1 MTPQTGAAMPF
12 PITDWNLLRCL
23 LEVARAGSF
32 SGARERLNTSQPT
45 VSRKIE
51 DLERQLGAKVVIRT
65 AHGIDLTEVGRRVLA
80 IAEKMENLARTV
92 GIEATGQ
99 SQLSGVI
106 RFKVTDGI
114 GGYWLPLML
123 EKFHAENPHITVEV
137 SVCDDKT
144 VPDLSRREADITV
157 VYREPTDPDV
167 CVLAVDE
174 AIGAPLASV
183 GYAEKH
189 GLPSTFEELMD
200 HPFCAHDMHYMTTGP
215 WAPLAKVLQK
225 HQKVVYRSSSSLAV
239 CQAVRRG
246 LGITYMPIGV
256 MDREPDA
263 IFFDIEG
270 FTARIPFWLVCHK
283 DVKDIP
289 SVRAMVNYIKAALF
303 RGLSGSLSRRP
314 NVEIIDIEEAGRRSR

>member
-1 MTPQTGAAMPF
+1 MAA
-12 PITDWNLLRCL
+12 PINDWDLLRCM

-32 SGARERLNTSQPT
+32 MAARERLNTSQPT
-45 VSRKIE
+45 VSRRI
-51 DLERQLGAKVVIRT
+51 DALERQLGAKLFIRT
-65 AHGIDLTEVGRRVLA
+65 SRGVDLTEVGRRVLA
-80 IAEKMENLARTV
+80 TAEKIEGLVRTAS
-92 GIEATGQ
+92 IEATGQ
-99 SQLSGVI
+99 SRLSGVI
-106 RFKVTDGI
+106 RFMVTDGI

-123 EKFHAENPHITVEV
+123 ERFHAENPHITVDV
-137 SVCDDKT
+137 NVCDDRT

-167 CVLAVDE
+167 CVLAADE
-174 AIGAPLASV
+174 AVGAPMASLA
-183 GYAEKH
+183 YAERH
-189 GLPSTFEELMD
+189 GLPSTFEELLD
-200 HPFCAHDMHYMTTGP
+200 HPFCAHNMHFMATGP

-246 LGITYMPIGV
+246 LGVTVMPIGV

-263 IFFDIEG
+263 VFFDIEG
-270 FTARIPFWLVCHK
+270 FRVRVPFWLVCHR

-289 SVRAMVNYIKAALF
+289 SVRAMVDYIKQALF

-314 NVEIIDIEEAGRRSR
+314 DVEVIDIEAVERRKR

>member
-1 MTPQTGAAMPF
+1 MAL
-12 PITDWNLLRCL
+12 PITDWNLLRCM

-32 SGARERLNTSQPT
+32 LAARERLNSSQPT
-45 VSRKIE
+45 IGRKVDE
-51 DLERQLGAKVVIRT
+51 LERQLGAKVFIRT

-80 IAEKMENLARTV
+80 IAEKMESQARAV
-92 GIEATGQ
+92 AIEATGKND
-99 SQLSGVI
+99 LSGVI

-123 EKFHAENPHITVEV
+123 ERFHEENPHITVAV
-137 SVCDDKT
+137 SICDEKT

-167 CVLAVDE
+167 CILATDE
-174 AIGAPLASV
+174 AVGAPLASLS
-183 GYAEKH
+183 YADKH
-189 GLPSTFEELMD
+189 GLPSTFEELLN
-200 HPFCAHDMHYMTTGP
+200 HSFCAHEMHFGTTGP
-215 WAPLAKVLQK
+215 WAPLAKTLLR

-256 MDREPDA
+256 LDREPDA
-263 IFFDIEG
+263 VFFDIEG
-270 FTARIPFWLVCHK
+270 FTARVPFWLVCHK

-303 RGLSGSLSRRP
+303 RGLNGSLSRRQDID
-314 NVEIIDIEEAGRRSR
+314 VVDIESVIRRSW

>member
-1 MTPQTGAAMPF
+1 M
-12 PITDWNLLRCL
+12 

-32 SGARERLNTSQPT
+32 LAARERLKVSQPT
-45 VSRKIE
+45 VSRKID
-51 DLERQLGAKVVIRT
+51 DLERQLGAKLFIRT
-65 AHGIDLTEVGRRVLA
+65 ARGIDLTEVGRRVLA
-80 IAEKMENLARTV
+80 IAEKMENLASTS

-99 SQLSGVI
+99 SRLSGVI

-123 EKFHAENPHITVEV
+123 ERFHAENPHITVEV
-137 SVCDDKT
+137 SVCDDRT

-167 CVLAVDE
+167 CVLAADE
-174 AIGAPLASV
+174 AVGAPLASV
-183 GYAEKH
+183 TYAARH
-189 GLPSTFEELMD
+189 SLPTTFEELLQ
-200 HPFCAHDMHYMTTGP
+200 HPFCAHDMHFTTAGP
-215 WAPLAKVLQK
+215 WAPLAKVLQR

-263 IFFDIEG
+263 MFFDIEG
-270 FTARIPFWLVCHK
+270 FRARVPFWLVCHK

-289 SVRAMVNYIKAALF
+289 SVRAMVDYIKAALF
-303 RGLSGSLSRRP
+303 RGLNGSLSRRP
-314 NVEIIDIEEAGRRSR
+314 DIDVIDIEMANKRGR

>member
-1 MTPQTGAAMPF
+1 M
-12 PITDWNLLRCL
+12 

-32 SGARERLNTSQPT
+32 LAARERLKVSQPT

-51 DLERQLGAKVVIRT
+51 DLERQLGAKLFIRT
-65 AHGIDLTEVGRRVLA
+65 ARGIDLTEVGRRVLA
-80 IAEKMENLARTV
+80 IAEKMENLARAV

-99 SQLSGVI
+99 SRLSGVI

-123 EKFHAENPHITVEV
+123 ERFHAENPHVTVEV
-137 SVCDDKT
+137 SICDDRT
-144 VPDLSRREADITV
+144 MPDLSRREADITV

-167 CVLAVDE
+167 CVLAIDE
-174 AIGAPLASV
+174 AVGAPLASLA
-183 GYAEKH
+183 YAEKF
-189 GLPSTFEELMD
+189 GLPTTFEELLD

-215 WAPLAKVLQK
+215 WAPLAKVLQR

-263 IFFDIEG
+263 VFFDIEG
-270 FTARIPFWLVCHK
+270 FRPRVPFWLVCHK

-289 SVRAMVNYIKAALF
+289 SVRAMVNYVKAALF
-303 RGLSGSLSRRP
+303 RGLNGSLSRRP
-314 NVEIIDIEEAGRRSR
+314 DIDVVDIETVNRRGR

>member
-1 MTPQTGAAMPF
+1 MAA
-12 PITDWNLLRCL
+12 PIKDWDLLRCM

-32 SGARERLNTSQPT
+32 LAARERLNTSQPT
-45 VSRKIE
+45 VSRRME
-51 DLERQLGAKVVIRT
+51 ALERQLGAKLFIRT
-65 AHGIDLTEVGRRVLA
+65 SRGVDLTEVGRRVLA
-80 IAEKMENLARTV
+80 TAEKMEALVRAV

-99 SQLSGVI
+99 SRLSGVI
-106 RFKVTDGI
+106 RFMVTDGI

-123 EKFHAENPHITVEV
+123 ERFHAENPHITVDV
-137 SVCDDKT
+137 TICDDRT

-167 CVLAVDE
+167 CVLAADE
-174 AIGAPLASV
+174 AVGAPMA
-183 GYAEKH
+183 YAERH
-189 GLPSTFEELMD
+189 GLPSTFEELLD
-200 HPFCAHDMHYMTTGP
+200 HPFCAHNMHFSTVGP

-246 LGITYMPIGV
+246 LGVTVMPIGV

-263 IFFDIEG
+263 VFFDIEG
-270 FTARIPFWLVCHK
+270 FRVRVPFWLVCHK

-289 SVRAMVNYIKAALF
+289 SVRAMVDYIKQALF

-314 NVEIIDIEEAGRRSR
+314 DVEVIDIEAVERRMR